1 MNDKSLRYD
10 ILKEIFNISV
20 GKAASMLSEII
31 NRKII
36 LNVPDIEVLSF
47 KDKEFRLD
55 DYLPKVMDG
64 TLMVSSISFEK
75 KLTGKANL
83 IFPAEK
89 MRTFINL
96 CVNEKEMD
104 KDYEMNFTDIDFDI
118 IKEIGNI
125 ILNCIVGEVGNNLGI
140 NLNYTLPEVKI
151 FNRIDFS
158 RDVGNNGYMHVLILY
173 ITFIIDGTEIEGAIV
188 VDLTLNSLNEMMKRI
203 DKIEDES
210 YE

>member
-1 MNDKSLRYD
+1 
-10 ILKEIFNISV
+10 
-20 GKAASMLSEII
+20 
-31 NRKII
+31 
-36 LNVPDIEVLSF
+36 
-47 KDKEFRLD
+47 
-55 DYLPKVMDG
+55 
-64 TLMVSSISFEK
+64 
-75 KLTGKANL
+75 
-83 IFPAEK
+83 
-89 MRTFINL
+89 
-96 CVNEKEMD
+96 MD

>member
-1 MNDKSLRYD
+1 MNDKKLRYD

-31 NRKII
+31 NRKIL
-36 LNVPDIEVLSF
+36 LNVPDIEILKMKSR
-47 KDKEFRLD
+47 EFRLD

-89 MRTFINL
+89 MRAFINL
-96 CVNEKEMD
+96 CLNEKEID
-104 KDYEMNFTDIDFDI
+104 EDYEMNFTDIDFDI

-125 ILNCIVGEVGNNLGI
+125 ILNCIVGEVGNSLGI

-158 RDVGNNGYMHVLILY
+158 KDVENNGFMHVLILY
-173 ITFIIDGTEIEGAIV
+173 ITFVIDGTEIEGAIV

-203 DKIEDES
+203 DKIEDEL

>member
-31 NRKII
+31 NRKIL
-36 LNVPDIEVLSF
+36 LNVPDIEVLTLE
-47 KDKEFRLD
+47 DKEFRLD

-125 ILNCIVGEVGNNLGI
+125 VLNCIVGEVGNNLGI

-158 RDVGNNGYMHVLILY
+158 RDIGNNGYMHVLILY
-173 ITFIIDGTEIEGAIV
+173 ITFVIDGTEIEGAIV